1 MVTQEG
7 LEPPTLWFVVKYSN
21 PAELLSHVVVCF
33 ILLSRKMVG
42 PPGLEP
48 GTDRLWAGCSNQL
61 SYRPMTFDRKSP
73 EGFRLRRDAK
83 QVWSGK
89 RDSNS
94 RPPPWQG
101 DALPTELFPHVW
113 SGKRDSNS
121 RPPPWQGDALPT
133 ELFPHVLVV
142 CQCSAWLTRNII
154 HFPGRFVN
162 TFFEKSKKSLKPNKK
177 RHVRCLRE
185 HCHTL

>member
-1 MVTQEG
+1 
-7 LEPPTLWFVVKYSN
+7 
-21 PAELLSHVVVCF
+21 
-33 ILLSRKMVG
+33 MVG

-61 SYRPMTFDRKSP
+61 SYRPMTFDRKS
-73 EGFRLRRDAK
+73 RTAK
-83 QVWSGK
+83 VMREMQNIVWSGK

-101 DALPTELFPHVW
+101 DALPTELFPHWRWHPESNWGIEVLQTSALPLGYVTDIKLRRW

-133 ELFPHVLVV
+133 ELFPHH
-142 CQCSAWLTRNII
+142 ADTREENGD
-154 HFPGRFVN
+154 PKG
-162 TFFEKSKKSLKPNKK
+162 TWTPD
-177 RHVRCLRE
+177 LRRDRAAF
-185 HCHTL
+185 

>member
-21 PAELLSHVVVCF
+21 PAELLSHVKCGYSVCYQE
-33 ILLSRKMVG
+33 MVG

-61 SYRPMTFDRKSP
+61 SYRPMTFDRKS
-73 EGFRLRRDAK
+73 RTAK
-83 QVWSGK
+83 VMREMQNIVWSGK

-101 DALPTELFPHVW
+101 DALPTELFPHIYC
-113 SGKRDSNS
+113 
-121 RPPPWQGDALPT
+121 
-133 ELFPHVLVV
+133 V
-142 CQCSAWLTRNII
+142 CQCSAWLTRTII
-154 HFPGRFVN
+154 HFSKNFVN
-162 TFFEKSKKSLKPNKK
+162 TFLKKIKK
-177 RHVRCLRE
+177 TCKQQI
-185 HCHTL
+185 